1 MANDRLRFWQE
12 KLDENQ
18 HILAMLDAGELTSSA
33 GGVLDEKILAEVRK
47 WATGRVAECQAR
59 IAACTHRDGAGDAQ
73 TPTR

>member
-1 MANDRLRFWQE
+1 MANDRRHFWQE

-18 HILAMLDAGELTSSA
+18 RILDMLNSGQLTSSD

-59 IAACTHRDGAGDAQ
+59 IAAWPNSDD
-73 TPTR
+73 